1 VDVAEQV
8 ANDRQDDAAFIQMEI
23 YEDNDPNKGLRPQV
37 RAYNLQTEPWLFV
50 MDRKGRVD
58 TRIEGAFSVAEL
70 EQAVERVVG

>member
-1 VDVAEQV
+1 
-8 ANDRQDDAAFIQMEI
+8 
-23 YEDNDPNKGLRPQV
+23 V